1 MIKEA
6 VVETFDEIIYAA
18 NHGANRIELCD
29 NLFVG
34 GTTPS
39 FGLVKLAIEYCH
51 PLNIEVAV
59 MIRPRGG
66 DYTYN
71 LFEKEVMREDIIAL
85 QSFNIDAFVFGAL
98 TNDDALDTL
107 TMHDL
112 RRAALNVP
120 CVMHMAFDQ
129 IPLRQQLKA
138 MDALIHMN
146 FKRILTHGSEDKSS
160 PILDNVNQLG
170 RLLRHSKGNI
180 EIMPGGGLHK
190 DNLNDLLELIPFQE
204 VHGTK
209 IV

>member
-6 VVETFDEIIYAA
+6 VVETFNEIIYAA

-29 NLFVG
+29 NLSVG

-39 FGLVKLAIEYCH
+39 YGLVKLAVEYCH
-51 PLNIEVAV
+51 PLNIDVAV

-66 DYTYN
+66 NFTYN

-85 QSFNIDAFVFGAL
+85 KSLNVDAFVFGAL
-98 TNDDALDTL
+98 NKDHDLDTS
-107 TMHDL
+107 TMQYL
-112 RRAALNVP
+112 RQTAQDTP

-138 MDALIHMN
+138 MDALIDMG
-146 FKRILTHGSEDKSS
+146 FKRILTHGSSESS
-160 PILDNVNQLG
+160 TAILDNVTQLA

-180 EIMPGGGLHK
+180 EIMPGGGLNK
-190 DNLNDLLELIPFQE
+190 DNLNALIELIPFQE

>member
-1 MIKEA
+1 
-6 VVETFDEIIYAA
+6 
-18 NHGANRIELCD
+18 
-29 NLFVG
+29 
-34 GTTPS
+34 
-39 FGLVKLAIEYCH
+39 
-51 PLNIEVAV
+51 

-85 QSFNIDAFVFGAL
+85 QSFNVDAFVFGAL
-98 TNDDALDTL
+98 TNDNALDTL

-112 RRAALNVP
+112 RKAALNVP

-180 EIMPGGGLHK
+180 EIMPGGGLNK
-190 DNLNDLLELIPFQE
+190 DNLNDLLEIIPFQE